1 MFKFDLDNKYTRT
14 QVRMFQEYG
23 VAFLETSAKTG
34 LNVDLAFMAIAK

>member
-1 MFKFDLDNKYTRT
+1 MDVL
-14 QVRMFQEYG
+14 VMRMLFQEYG